1 MEDMTNNSSLPTTE
15 TVTAWVEGYLTAWK
29 SNSTADIAALFTEDA
44 EYHEAPFDTAW
55 IGRDAIVEGWQ
66 GRWDWQKGG
75 WDFDWSIT
83 SVTGSVVV
91 ITGVGHYTK
100 LGDFDNVWTVTF
112 DASGRSSRFDMLNTE
127 RI

>member
-1 MEDMTNNSSLPTTE
+1 MTNTESLATIE
-15 TVTAWVEGYLTAWK
+15 SITAWVDSYLLAWK
-29 SNSTADIAALFTEDA
+29 SNSSEDIAALFTENA

-66 GRWDWQKGG
+66 SRWDWQKGG
-75 WDFDWSIT
+75 WDFEWSIA
-83 SVTGSVVV
+83 SINGSSVVV
-91 ITGVGHYTK
+91 TGAGHYTE

-127 RI
+127 QV